1 MTTDPTDKTG
11 RATPPPPSK
20 PVKKKSTHVDL
31 IDQLDYSGLGG
42 GTFHH
47 DGPFDALAPS
57 RNRNGQKAPMSA
69 FNDADQLDDPTAPDP
84 TQLHRRKNSDS
95 PYAIATTY
103 IGTTGVNR
111 YSEPLK
117 SPVKSAL
124 AEAWGRADPE
134 PFEEFSAGGYSAAP
148 STYAESVESEEGA
161 PSGKISGKRGQYVFF
176 DPCLHPLP
184 LKLTRHVMPLV
195 AARNARRNTRIAPPP
210 QPIILPGSV
219 TDSGFEP
226 PSASPPLSP
235 VTAKRNRS
243 IMNRFRRRA
252 NSSSLPAPLPD
263 RDDIASSPESQSGMP
278 WDGQLPSP
286 TTPDE
291 YVIIDNGRP
300 ITVMY
305 AKDRPA
311 GAIDYRSR
319 PPLTQ
324 KALPDPP
331 ADDYLTQST
340 MSEGGRAG
348 SPGIRLGRKSSLY
361 KKVKGLGARVASR

>member
-1 MTTDPTDKTG
+1 
-11 RATPPPPSK
+11 
-20 PVKKKSTHVDL
+20 
-31 IDQLDYSGLGG
+31 
-42 GTFHH
+42 
-47 DGPFDALAPS
+47 
-57 RNRNGQKAPMSA
+57 MSA
-69 FNDADQLDDPTAPDP
+69 FNDADQLDQLDDPTAPDP

-111 YSEPLK
+111 HSEP
-117 SPVKSAL
+117 
-124 AEAWGRADPE
+124 PE

-148 STYAESVESEEGA
+148 STHAESVESEDGA
-161 PSGKISGKRGQYVFF
+161 PGGRSRAREDI
-176 DPCLHPLP
+176 
-184 LKLTRHVMPLV
+184 

-219 TDSGFEP
+219 TDSSFEP

-235 VTAKRNRS
+235 MTAKRSRS
-243 IMNRFRRRA
+243 IMYRFRRGRA

-286 TTPDE
+286 NTPDE

-305 AKDRPA
+305 TTDRPA

-331 ADDYLTQST
+331 ADDYFTQST
-340 MSEGGRAG
+340 ASEGGRPG
-348 SPGIRLGRKSSLY
+348 SPGIRLGRKTSLY